1 LCESDVV
8 PAQTLPLPKA
18 GGDRNVPQH
27 KAGGGHNV
35 PEHQNVTFEVAKQF
49 MEVIVF
55 PNTSWPIISD
65 EMYSMVD

>member
-1 LCESDVV
+1 V
-8 PAQTLPLPKA
+8 
-18 GGDRNVPQH
+18 GGDRNVPQQ
-27 KAGGGHNV
+27 KAGGGHNI
-35 PEHQNVTFEVAKQF
+35 PEHQKVTFEVAKRF